1 MLVAVGRRRRGLFD
15 GSSDW
20 CGLIFESVMGEL
32 WTNSLH
38 HLANLLKSCCHLY
51 GDMACKLRMWG

>member
-15 GSSDW
+15 GSDDF
-20 CGLIFESVMGEL
+20 CELIFESVTGEL

-38 HLANLLKSCCHLY
+38 HLANLFKCRVAICMEIWPAS
-51 GDMACKLRMWG
+51 